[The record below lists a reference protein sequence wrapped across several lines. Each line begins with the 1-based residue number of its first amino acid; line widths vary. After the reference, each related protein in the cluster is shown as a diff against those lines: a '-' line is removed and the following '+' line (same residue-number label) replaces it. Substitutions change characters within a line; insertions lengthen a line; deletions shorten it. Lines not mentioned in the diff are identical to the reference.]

1 MNRQA
6 TKTAGATFVAWL
18 VLAPT
23 ALAQR
28 GTDIGNNIGD
38 IAQEWAGGIF
48 FGILAL
54 FSVYYLLK
62 RDFTQFAVFLIIGVL
77 VGGLVLVPESAEA
90 AIKGLFRAVTQ

>member
-1 MNRQA
+1 MSRQLA
-6 TKTAGATFVAWL
+6 RTVGATFVAWL
-18 VLAPT
+18 VLAPA

-77 VGGLVLVPESAEA
+77 VGGLVLVPESAKA
-90 AIKGLFRAVTQ
+90 AITGLFRAITA

>member
-1 MNRQA
+1 MRRHL
-6 TKTAGATFVAWL
+6 TTSAGATLVAWL
-18 VLAPT
+18 ALPPA

-48 FGILAL
+48 FGVLAL
-54 FSVYYLLK
+54 FSVFYLLK
-62 RDFTQFAVFLIIGVL
+62 RDFTSFAVFLIIGVL

-90 AIKGLFRAVTQ
+90 AIKGLFRAITQ

>member
-1 MNRQA
+1 MSRQVI
-6 TKTAGATFVAWL
+6 KTVGATFAAWL

-23 ALAQR
+23 ALAQQ

-77 VGGLVLVPESAEA
+77 VGGLVLEPESAKA
-90 AIKGLFRAVTQ
+90 AITGLFRAITA

>member
-1 MNRQA
+1 MSRQA
-6 TKTAGATFVAWL
+6 IKTGGVTLVAWL
-18 VLAPT
+18 LLAPA

-48 FGILAL
+48 FGVLAL

-62 RDFTQFAVFLIIGVL
+62 RDFSAFAVFLIIGVL

-90 AIKGLFRAVTQ
+90 AIKGLFRAITE